1 MKLRTGHASLVCWF
15 HVSSWAAVEYHPAN
29 FLCEA
34 FLAVESGGN
43 KFSEGKVLLSLSKNQ
58 DSSQA
63 FERSPVNAEKI
74 QQHRNP
80 ASNASPRFMMLDSG
94 TAPNGREVASILPCC
109 CRWCLWI
116 LARLLLLLL
125 DVLAVTVVAA
135 VIVFVFVV
143 VVSTVVVA
151 VVAVA
156 VAADAIVSLRYRDW

>member
-80 ASNASPRFMMLDSG
+80 ASKASPRFMTLG
-94 TAPNGREVASILPCC
+94 PLQTEEKWHPFCHVVAVDACGYWPGCC
-109 CRWCLWI
+109 CCYLMFWL
-116 LARLLLLLL
+116 LPLLLLLL
-125 DVLAVTVVAA
+125 LL
-135 VIVFVFVV
+135 FLLMMF
-143 VVSTVVVA
+143 
-151 VVAVA
+151 
-156 VAADAIVSLRYRDW
+156 LLL